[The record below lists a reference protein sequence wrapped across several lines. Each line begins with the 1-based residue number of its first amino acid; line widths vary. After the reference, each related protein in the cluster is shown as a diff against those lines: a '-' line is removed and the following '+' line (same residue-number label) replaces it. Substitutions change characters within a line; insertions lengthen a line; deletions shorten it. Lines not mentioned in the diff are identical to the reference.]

1 MLPNWLYGKSKS
13 KLASILGG
21 GGGGASYTAGDGIDI
36 SDGVISFDP
45 ETTPAIDTSKIDGLD
60 DDLAALAPKTALSN
74 HNILHN
80 PWFTVNQ
87 RASGKITAGG
97 KYPCDR
103 WKVVGEGTLDVTA
116 TENGL
121 AVVNT
126 SNETSVYIIQPRT
139 TTTVNSLRSYNNKLT
154 ASVML
159 SNGTIYSGTAK
170 VAFGTVTYFEN
181 DDMKASTIFNTTPGE
196 VLRIEVKGGKSV
208 TIRAIK
214 LEVGE
219 VSTLHLDPR
228 PEYAIEL
235 AKCQRY
241 FQRISGDADS
251 IVDWGASVDGNTV
264 RYCIHIR
271 EMRAKPTMSYS
282 GVKCG
287 NATPSSFTLMGYTS
301 GRVQANAQVSS
312 ALTPDVPYRLL
323 LASNGY
329 IDFDAE
335 I

>member
-21 GGGGASYTAGDGIDI
+21 GGGG
-36 SDGVISFDP
+36 
-45 ETTPAIDTSKIDGLD
+45 TPADYDEVKAQVAQNKLDIEQNTEDIELLSDALD
-60 DDLAALAPKTALSN
+60 DKVALTQIAN

-87 RASGKITAGG
+87 RASGKIIAGG
-97 KYPCDR
+97 GYPCDR
-103 WKVVGEGTLDVTA
+103 WKAVGEGTLDVTA

-126 SNETSVYIIQPRT
+126 SNETPVYIIQPRT
-139 TTTVNSLRSYNNKLT
+139 TTTLNSLRSYNNKLT

-159 SNGTIYSGTAK
+159 SNGTIYSGSAE

-181 DDMKASTIFNTTPGE
+181 DDLKVSTIFNTTPGE
-196 VLRIEVKGGKSV
+196 VLRIEVKAGKSV

-251 IVDWGASVDGNTV
+251 IVDWGASVSGNTV

-271 EMRAKPTMSYS
+271 EMRAKPTISYS

-287 NATPSSFTLMGYTS
+287 NVAPSSFTLMGYTS
-301 GRVQANAQVSS
+301 GRVQVNAQVSS
-312 ALTPDVPYRLL
+312 ASTPDVPYRLL
-323 LASNGY
+323 LASGGY
-329 IDFDAE
+329 IDFNAE
-335 I
+335 IS